1 MGHRMIEQR
10 IDLWAAGDAADAVVI
25 TTNGTITGR
34 GLGVMGRGCAL
45 EAATRYNATRR
56 STGRHR
62 QMTLQRLLGRY
73 LAERG
78 NHVGVLLPPPPVT
91 LVVFP
96 VKHEWMQEADPV
108 LISQSVHELIAL
120 ADRLGW
126 TRVVLP
132 RPGCGNGG
140 LTWDQVRPLC
150 YPLDDRFLVVTK

>member
-1 MGHRMIEQR
+1 MIEQR
-10 IDLWAAGDAADAVVI
+10 MDLWEAGTTADAVVI

-45 EAATRYNATRR
+45 EAAQRYNALQAKPGRR
-56 STGRHR
+56 PVP
-62 QMTLQRLLGRY
+62 LQRRLGHY
-73 LAERG
+73 LAAHG
-78 NHVGVLLPPPPVT
+78 NHVGVLVPPPPLT

-96 VKHEWMQEADPV
+96 VKHEWMEPADPE

-126 TRVVLP
+126 QRVVLP

-140 LTWDQVRPLC
+140 LTWDQVGPLC
-150 YPLDDRFLVVTK
+150 YPLDDRFVVVTK

>member
-1 MGHRMIEQR
+1 MIEQR
-10 IDLWAAGDAADAVVI
+10 IDLWKAGADSDAVVI

-45 EAATRYNATRR
+45 EAATRYNSSAATPGRR
-56 STGRHR
+56 PV
-62 QMTLQRLLGRY
+62 TLQRRLGRY
-73 LAERG
+73 LEQCG
-78 NHVGVLLPPPPVT
+78 NHVGVLLPPPPLT

-120 ADRLGW
+120 ADRLSW
-126 TRVVLP
+126 QRVVLP

-140 LTWDQVRPLC
+140 LTWDQVGPLC
-150 YPLDDRFLVVTK
+150 YPLDDRFTVVTK